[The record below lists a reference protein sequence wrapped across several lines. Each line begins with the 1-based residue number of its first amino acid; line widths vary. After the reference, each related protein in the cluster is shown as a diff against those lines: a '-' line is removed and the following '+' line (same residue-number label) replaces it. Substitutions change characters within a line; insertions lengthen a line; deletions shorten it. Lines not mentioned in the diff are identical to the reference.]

1 MAKQRF
7 LNNFTSTFIA
17 AVKDA
22 PSSGTPETELDYGVL
37 RISDGAAGSLINP
50 TDGDYYLLTAF
61 KRSGSV
67 ESNIEVMRVTGVSN
81 ATPGECRI
89 TVQRAQ
95 EGTSAKAFVAGDYLS
110 LRITRG
116 TAENFSQP
124 ADLATKE
131 PVIAAPVSAPTEK
144 YWRGDKTWRDFF
156 TDVRAATLTGLSTA
170 TNAVVAATDTVLTAI
185 GKLQK
190 QVSDNLAT
198 LTSHTGNTSNPHGV
212 TKVQVGLGNVD
223 NTSDANKPVS
233 TATQTALDTKA
244 PVSHTHDAS
253 AIVSGTIADARL
265 PDRLRAAAASIT
277 DWNNAQSTGWYMAAN
292 AANAPAPSIW
302 FIGSVEN
309 HVATGWCTQLVHAFS
324 SDSEY
329 DTKTYRR
336 ERNDGVWG
344 TWQRC
349 RITEAEQAAVT
360 QNWWNS
366 TAVPISKVTGLQGA
380 LDGKASLTGGGASG
394 TWGINITG
402 TAATVVN
409 PYASSAVR
417 QTGNLGAAYVNWDT
431 SAAPA
436 VQLDTPDSNAA
447 YMVWRAT
454 RWGARHVAAMHV
466 YEGNMTVTMSVGN
479 LNNFTWDG
487 SGNFTATGN
496 VTANSDIRLKTD
508 LTKIEGALE
517 KVCAINGYT
526 YTRKDTGARQTG
538 VVAQE
543 VQKVLPEAVMDN
555 GEHFSVAYGNMVG
568 LLIEAIKELKAEV
581 DQLKGK

>member
-61 KRSGSV
+61 KRLGSV
-67 ESNIEVMRVTGVSN
+67 ESNIEVMRVTGVNN
-81 ATPGECRI
+81 AIPGECRI

-110 LRITRG
+110 LRITKG

-170 TNAVVAATDTVLTAI
+170 TNAVITATDTVLSAL

-223 NTSDANKPVS
+223 NTSDANKPIS
-233 TATQTALDTKA
+233 TATQAAL
-244 PVSHTHDAS
+244 
-253 AIVSGTIADARL
+253 
-265 PDRLRAAAASIT
+265 
-277 DWNNAQSTGWYMAAN
+277 N
-292 AANAPAPSIW
+292 
-302 FIGSVEN
+302 
-309 HVATGWCTQLVHAFS
+309 
-324 SDSEY
+324 
-329 DTKTYRR
+329 
-336 ERNDGVWG
+336 
-344 TWQRC
+344 
-349 RITEAEQAAVT
+349 
-360 QNWWNS
+360 
-366 TAVPISKVTGLQGA
+366 
-380 LDGKASLTGGGASG
+380 GKQASLGFTPVQQGGPAGYGADKVYIGWATDGSG
-394 TWGINITG
+394 LLCQVDSTNFGKTWPINVAG
-402 TAATVVN
+402 TAATVANQYV
-409 PYASSAVR
+409 SSAVH
-417 QTGNLGAAYVNWDT
+417 QVGNIGAAFTDWSTTAN
-431 SAAPA
+431 AA
-436 VQLDTPDSNAA
+436 VQLDTPNSSAA
-447 YMVWRAT
+447 YMIWRAT

-466 YEGNMTVTMSVGN
+466 YEGNMIVTMSVGS
-479 LNNFTWDG
+479 LNNFVWDG
-487 SGNFTATGN
+487 NGNFTATGN
-496 VTANSDIRLKTD
+496 VNALSDIRLKTD
-508 LTKIEGALE
+508 LTKIAGALS
-517 KVCAINGYT
+517 KVSRLNGYT
-526 YTRKDTGARQTG
+526 YTRKDTGQRQTG

-543 VQKVLPEAVMDN
+543 LQEVLPEAVIDN
-555 GEHFSVAYGNMVG
+555 GEHLAVAYGNIVG
-568 LLIEAIKELKAEV
+568 LLIEAIKELKSEV

>member
-223 NTSDANKPVS
+223 NTSDADKPVS
-233 TATQTALDTKA
+233 TATQ
-244 PVSHTHDAS
+244 
-253 AIVSGTIADARL
+253 
-265 PDRLRAAAASIT
+265 
-277 DWNNAQSTGWYMAAN
+277 N
-292 AANAPAPSIW
+292 
-302 FIGSVEN
+302 
-309 HVATGWCTQLVHAFS
+309 
-324 SDSEY
+324 
-329 DTKTYRR
+329 
-336 ERNDGVWG
+336 
-344 TWQRC
+344 
-349 RITEAEQAAVT
+349 
-360 QNWWNS
+360 
-366 TAVPISKVTGLQGA
+366 A
-380 LDGKASLTGGGASG
+380 LDGKANTSHTHAVADVTGLQAALDGKQASLGFTPVQQGGPAGYGTNKVYIGWAVDGSG
-394 TWGINITG
+394 LLCQVDNTNFSQSWPISING
-402 TAATVVN
+402 TATTVVN

>member
-67 ESNIEVMRVTGVSN
+67 ESNIEVMRVTGVNN

-110 LRITRG
+110 LRITKG

-170 TNAVVAATDTVLTAI
+170 TNAVIAATDTVLSAL

-212 TKVQVGLGNVD
+212 TKVHVGLGNVD
-223 NTSDANKPVS
+223 NTSDANKPIS
-233 TATQTALDTKA
+233 TATQAALNGKQASLGFT
-244 PVSHTHDAS
+244 PVQQGGPAGY
-253 AIVSGTIADARL
+253 GT
-265 PDRLRAAAASIT
+265 
-277 DWNNAQSTGWYMAAN
+277 NKV
-292 AANAPAPSIW
+292 
-302 FIGSVEN
+302 FIGWATNGSGLLCQVDGTDFGKTWPIN
-309 HVATGWCTQLVHAFS
+309 VA
-324 SDSEY
+324 
-329 DTKTYRR
+329 
-336 ERNDGVWG
+336 
-344 TWQRC
+344 
-349 RITEAEQAAVT
+349 
-360 QNWWNS
+360 
-366 TAVPISKVTGLQGA
+366 
-380 LDGKASLTGGGASG
+380 
-394 TWGINITG
+394 G
-402 TAATVVN
+402 TAARVANQYVS
-409 PYASSAVR
+409 PAVE
-417 QTGNLGAAYVNWDT
+417 QNGDIGAAFVNWT
-431 SAAPA
+431 TTATPA
-436 VQLDTPDSNAA
+436 VQLDTPNSNAA

-454 RWGARHVAAMHV
+454 RLGARHVAAMHV
-466 YEGNMTVTMSVGN
+466 YEGNMTVTMSVGS

-487 SGNFTATGN
+487 NGNFTANGN
-496 VTANSDIRLKTD
+496 VTAYSDIRLKTD
-508 LTKIEGALE
+508 LTKIADALG
-517 KVCAINGYT
+517 KVCALNGYT
-526 YTRKDTGARQTG
+526 YVRKDTGQRQTG

-543 VQKVLPEAVMDN
+543 LQEVLPEAVVDN
-555 GEHFSVAYGNMVG
+555 GEHLAVAYGNIVG
-568 LLIEAIKELKAEV
+568 LLIEAIKELKSEV